1 MVVAVRHQQLDTL
14 PTLPSH
20 SGRHVQWAN
29 MELASALFVAKSRPY
44 SPDGMVWYGMAI
56 TYPTER

>member
-29 MELASALFVAKSRPY
+29 MELASALFVAKSRAIAAQ
-44 SPDGMVWYGMAI
+44 MVWYGMVWQ
-56 TYPTER
+56 